1 MIGTSVMKDF
11 KGVLKLFFKLLVQS
25 TFHSTIKTINVR
37 PKLMLVLIPIQQT
50 YTSNGMYVSPLNAN
64 PTKWSD
70 ILKQFIDYCL
80 WGWRLKRFREAS
92 LLHEKCFKYEDKKN
106 ANKMI

>member
-11 KGVLKLFFKLLVQS
+11 KGVLKLFFKVLVQS

-50 YTSNGMYVSPLNAN
+50 YTSNGM
-64 PTKWSD
+64 
-70 ILKQFIDYCL
+70 C
-80 WGWRLKRFREAS
+80 
-92 LLHEKCFKYEDKKN
+92 
-106 ANKMI
+106 